1 MNAVGSMSTT
11 LKAVAI
17 GLIVLVLIVPLSM
30 LQGLV
35 SERAG
40 QREEAY
46 EKIAQG
52 WGGAVTVGGPMLV
65 VPTEYRA
72 VENSITRVHR
82 QDVYL
87 LPQELD
93 VTIDARQE
101 TEQRHVGIYQVPV
114 FIASM
119 SIAGRFDLATQLA
132 VVALRYPDRTILWGQ
147 TTLRLPLSQVGSL
160 RELGSA
166 RFGDHELAFTPVTR
180 GPFGGLEAPIPLD
193 PSTADD
199 RRDFEFRLRM
209 AGSRELSVLPFGS
222 TTRVEM
228 QSDWPH
234 PSFRGAFLPAERVVT
249 ERGFSA
255 SWQVLELN
263 RPYGPVITS
272 EEIDPGAVLDSAL
285 GAGFYQAIDV
295 YQRGERAIKYA
306 LLFIALTFM
315 TMFAWEHVAR
325 VSLHP
330 LQYLLV
336 GLALS
341 IFYLLLIA
349 LSEHLPFVYAY
360 WIGATALVAL
370 IGIYLAGALHRRER
384 GFAAATGMAGV
395 YGVLYALV
403 VSESYAL
410 LMGSIVLFIAL
421 ATLMVT
427 TRNVNWYVRSTQQ
440 ADVHGTNSSPY

>member
-119 SIAGRFDLATQLA
+119 SIAGRFDLATQLP

-147 TTLRLPLSQVGSL
+147 TTLRLPLSQVGGL

-166 RFGDHELAFTPVTR
+166 RFGEHELAFTPVTR
-180 GPFGGLEAPIPLD
+180 GQFGGLEAPIPLD

-199 RRDFEFRLRM
+199 RRDFEFTVRI
-209 AGSRELSVLPFGS
+209 AGSREISVLPFGA

-249 ERGFSA
+249 DEGFAA
-255 SWQVLELN
+255 SWRVLELN
-263 RPYGPVITS
+263 RPYGAVISS
-272 EEIDPGAVLDSAL
+272 EEIDAGTVLDSAF
-285 GAGFYQAIDV
+285 GTGFYQAIDV

-315 TMFAWEHVAR
+315 TIFAWEQVANLR
-325 VSLHP
+325 LHP
-330 LQYLLV
+330 LHYLLF

-360 WIGATALVAL
+360 CVGAAALAAL
-370 IGIYLAGALHRRER
+370 IGIYLAGALRRRQR
-384 GFAAATGMAGV
+384 GIVAATALAVV
-395 YGVLYALV
+395 YGLLYALV
-403 VSESYAL
+403 ISESYAL
-410 LMGSIVLFIAL
+410 LMGAIVLFTAL
-421 ATLMVT
+421 ATVMVT
-427 TRNVNWYVRSTQQ
+427 TRHVDWYAPGSKKI
-440 ADVHGTNSSPY
+440 PY